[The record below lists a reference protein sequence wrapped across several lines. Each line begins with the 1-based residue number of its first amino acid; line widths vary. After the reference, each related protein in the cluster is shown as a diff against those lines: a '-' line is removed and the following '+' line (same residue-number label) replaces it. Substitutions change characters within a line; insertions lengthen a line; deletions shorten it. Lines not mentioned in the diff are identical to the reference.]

1 MSEIPKIARERLAHR
16 AAGAGSHPDADQLTA
31 FQERALGA
39 REREQVLEHL
49 ARCVHCRE
57 VVALSLPPEEAARVA
72 RLAPRF
78 RWFEWPSLRWVAG
91 VATLVVAVA
100 LVMRQFPT
108 ESPSQYKFE
117 KFEPKN
123 QPVAAT
129 APAEAKQAE
138 PARADEAKARPE
150 AAAAAPGKTPDR
162 KSTRLN
168 SSHIQKSRM
177 PSSA

>member
-31 FQERALGA
+31 FQERSLGA

-49 ARCVHCRE
+49 ARCAPCRE
-57 VVALSLPPEEAARVA
+57 VVALALPAEEAARLA
-72 RLAPRF
+72 QPAPRF
-78 RWFEWPSLRWVAG
+78 RWLEWQSLRWAAVA
-91 VATLVVAVA
+91 ATLVIAVT
-100 LVMRQFPT
+100 LVFQTYREAPET
-108 ESPSQYKFE
+108 LSRETA
-117 KFEPKN
+117 KN
-123 QPVAAT
+123 RPVAAA
-129 APAEAKQAE
+129 APAEKQAE
-138 PARADEAKARPE
+138 PARADEF
-150 AAAAAPGKTPDR
+150 KTRQDR